1 MLGVEEGSRIKLPIW
16 LPPLKVR
23 NCPNFLVCRWC
34 VTYRWKDLDEGYN
47 FASDFISIKDLNT
60 KFWAPKVTRVI
71 VVGISRLPL
80 GSPRTKWHLGAGLMV
95 KHKVYY
101 KGEGGSFP
109 KFGLWWVLWVW
120 VCSWLVCA
128 PKCSN
133 YALTNLLF
141 GLCRF
146 MWVSELLINFL
157 SPISELQHTPLPSKC
172 CEPRSTPQLF
182 LLPMSSP
189 LGS

>member
-80 GSPRTKWHLGAGLMV
+80 GSPGTKWHLGVSPMV

-109 KFGLWWVLWVW
+109 QIRAMVSLMSLSLLVARLYTKVFQLCTNQLVVW
-120 VCSWLVCA
+120 FVQV
-128 PKCSN
+128 
-133 YALTNLLF
+133 Y
-141 GLCRF
+141 
-146 MWVSELLINFL
+146 VSKWIAYQF
-157 SPISELQHTPLPSKC
+157 S
-172 CEPRSTPQLF
+172 
-182 LLPMSSP
+182 
-189 LGS
+189 